1 MTPCEMGPGTSD
13 QLHIF
18 FKKKTNQ
25 RNQTHAERQVRGEVR
40 GGHREVVS
48 EAGVGVGGCFLWG
61 SEHWEAVGLS
71 QEVGGGRLG
80 DGGLCRAMRRR
91 DCGSALGRAWEDL
104 GGLKGGPRTVR
115 WLDFGGGLGPRNAQ
129 WVVVAPWLLGRQPT
143 RRKAPAPRGF
153 QRPASGLGQS
163 RHIQG

>member
-71 QEVGGGRLG
+71 QEVGGGG
-80 DGGLCRAMRRR
+80 WETGGCVGR
-91 DCGSALGRAWEDL
+91 CG
-104 GGLKGGPRTVR
+104 GGTVGVR
-115 WLDFGGGLGPRNAQ
+115 WEERGRTWGG
-129 WVVVAPWLLGRQPT
+129 
-143 RRKAPAPRGF
+143 
-153 QRPASGLGQS
+153 
-163 RHIQG
+163 